1 MFFFWFVVF
10 IFYLKDN
17 ALIFVILICFSWNR
31 AAMLVCESIRQIRGQ
46 KIYSKN
52 KMFVCRQGGRI
63 ANLKNCYNIASIILY
78 HYDNHPTYRFML
90 ICCLNYLSYFFLLPS
105 MIYHFFQSYVCR
117 LMIILARGKI
127 KYFKIKYVYALW
139 LVCFEIEFY

>member
-10 IFYLKDN
+10 IYLKDN
-17 ALIFVILICFSWNR
+17 ALMFVILICFSWNR

-63 ANLKNCYNIASIILY
+63 ANLKDCYNVASIILY

-90 ICCLNYLSYFFLLPS
+90 ICCLNYLSYYLSITFYDLSLLS
-105 MIYHFFQSYVCR
+105 ILCLSFDDNIGSRENKIFQNQVC
-117 LMIILARGKI
+117 LCTVACL
-127 KYFKIKYVYALW
+127 F
-139 LVCFEIEFY
+139 